1 MISDFSVAR
10 SRYPLHGKYVA
21 TGCRRHCRRL
31 HSPRNCVNCADSSDK
46 LPQTTATMTY
56 TYGVGCVRVCGQ
68 AWMGLKSASD
78 SREMP
83 SKLQNVCPELPFVF
97 DLCVCPCVC
106 VLSRSVAHITNLY
119 GQKMAFRGGHT
130 ASLLHNRY
138 THKQQ
143 IQVHKRRSGRGGQ
156 RRSGQCNTPT
166 HLAQDNSALSSVQAQ
181 TQANKKNNNS
191 NNDITAPNKM
201 AGTGFVWGSSSSF
214 CSSYFCSFSF
224 CCWSWQIH
232 LGFGLS
238 CSWR

>member
-1 MISDFSVAR
+1 MLWSVTLVLPDQDILCTASTLRQAAGGIVGVCIRLVIAWTVRTAATSCHKQQQQWHIHMEWGVCVCVAR
-10 SRYPLHGKYVA
+10 LEWGLNLPA
-21 TGCRRHCRRL
+21 TVVKCHQSCKTFAQSCL
-31 HSPRNCVNCADSSDK
+31 SS
-46 LPQTTATMTY
+46 LT
-56 TYGVGCVRVCGQ
+56 
-68 AWMGLKSASD
+68 
-78 SREMP
+78 
-83 SKLQNVCPELPFVF
+83 
-97 DLCVCPCVC
+97 CVCVS

-166 HLAQDNSALSSVQAQ
+166 HLDQDNSALSSVQAQ